1 MPKKMPAQF
10 KACEGCRHF
19 QLLFFDTEAEC
30 DFFGR
35 LNSGVVWCRQH
46 EEENDAVDN
55 LRNSDGDSVSNHGD

>member
-19 QLLFFDTEAEC
+19 QLLYFDTEAEC

-35 LNSGVVWCRQH
+35 LNNGVSWCRQH
-46 EEENDAVDN
+46 EEENDVDSPDT
-55 LRNSDGDSVSNHGD
+55 SDSPSGSDHGD

>member
-1 MPKKMPAQF
+1 MAKRMPAQF

-19 QLLFFDTEAEC
+19 QLLYFDTEAEC

-46 EEENDAVDN
+46 EEENDVDSPAY
-55 LRNSDGDSVSNHGD
+55 SDRPLGSDHGD